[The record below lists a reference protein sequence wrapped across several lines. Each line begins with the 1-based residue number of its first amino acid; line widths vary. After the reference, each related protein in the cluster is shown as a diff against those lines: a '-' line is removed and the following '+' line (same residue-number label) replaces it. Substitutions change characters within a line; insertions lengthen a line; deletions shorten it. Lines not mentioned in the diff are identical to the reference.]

1 MKKIK
6 VITIISGIV
15 LTIIL
20 VLGSS
25 YALFYSESN
34 FTNEETYIT
43 GILDIELVD
52 EEGYNTSLTLSNS
65 LPITDEEGK
74 QTTPFKL
81 KLRNVGNLSYT
92 FNVKLI
98 NTTTE
103 NSINPNYIKVMID
116 DNEPVTLSSLTDS
129 LIASDITLNPEEE
142 KVIEVRIW
150 LDISTPNSEIG
161 KTFTGKITTDGVG
174 EEYIP
179 PEVLQLDISKGSI
192 TIDEGSDDTKLY
204 VTGGGLTEQV
214 EIDNILPIII
224 TGSATNNG
232 GILVNSGTANIIL
245 NNVNISGS
253 AGTFRLLSGTVNL
266 TLNGT
271 NTLDA
276 SSSYTTSSTGC
287 GIYVNYVSALT
298 INGDGT
304 LNVIGI
310 ASGIGSYVMNY
321 GTGTIIINGGTIN
334 ASSTGTGAGIEVGT
348 LLEIN
353 GGNITAISNHMEHSG
368 SGAGIGGA
376 REKSVPGTIR
386 INGGTVYAKGGF
398 GAAGIGGGGTG
409 EAYCTDQTT
418 APNIYISDNAN
429 VTAIAGILDGVEL
442 TIPPQNIGN
451 GGFSC

>member
-15 LTIIL
+15 LTIAL

-34 FTNEETYIT
+34 FTNEETYTT
-43 GILDIELVD
+43 GILDIELVN

-65 LPITDEEGK
+65 LPMTDEGGK
-74 QTTPFKL
+74 QTIPFKL
-81 KLRNVGNLSYT
+81 KLRNIGNLSYT
-92 FNVKLI
+92 FDLKLI

-116 DNEPVTLSSLTDS
+116 NNEPVTLGSLTDS
-129 LIASDITLNPEEE
+129 IIASDITLNPEEE

-179 PEVLQLDISKGSI
+179 PQELLLDISQGAI
-192 TIDEGSDDTKLY
+192 TIDEGSDSNKLY
-204 VTGGGLTEQV
+204 VSGGGLTEQV
-214 EIDNILPIII
+214 EIDNTLPIII
-224 TGSATNNG
+224 TGSTTENVHITING
-232 GILVNSGTANIIL
+232 GNSNITL
-245 NNVNISGS
+245 NNLYIRNYN
-253 AGTFRLLSGTVNL
+253 TDTSGTVGL
-266 TLNGT
+266 RFLNG
-271 NTLDA
+271 NVNLNLEGENDIYNYDVA
-276 SSSYTTSSTGC
+276 QGF
-287 GIYVNYVSALT
+287 GIYIDTYATLV
-298 INGDGT
+298 IDGEGS
-304 LNVIGI
+304 LS
-310 ASGIGSYVMNY
+310 ASGTSGIIVDGQV
-321 GTGTIIINGGTIN
+321 IINGGNIK
-334 ASSTGTGAGIEVGT
+334 AEAIRSQGAGINVSGSSS

-353 GGNITAISNHMEHSG
+353 GGNITAISNFTSETG
-368 SGAGIGGA
+368 GGAGIGGA
-376 REKSVPGTIR
+376 EEQSVTGTIR
-386 INGGTVYAKGGF
+386 INGGTVYAQGGY

-409 EAYCTDQTT
+409 YMYCTDQTT

-429 VTAIAGILDGVEL
+429 VTAIAGTYDSSFY
-442 TIPPQNIGN
+442 IPPQDIGD